1 MTARFTRRDLL
12 RRAGAGAAA
21 IALSGLAGAC
31 GRREGPEREPSFRD
45 PPAGILNFANW
56 PLYIDMERRG
66 DGTRYS
72 PSLVAFEADTG
83 IHVNYREVIRE
94 SDWFYQRIEPY
105 LAAGLP
111 TGWDLMVIT
120 NGITLTKLKERGYLV
135 ELPSDLRP
143 NFDAHAG
150 DFVRD
155 PAYDPGNRYTMAWQ
169 SGITGIAYD
178 PEVTGGPVT
187 SLQALFDPAYRGK
200 VGMFGDIVDMP
211 NLALLALGVAPE
223 TSTEEDW
230 RAAAELL
237 VEQRDSGILAG
248 YYQQTYIAALRR
260 GDLGITMAWS
270 GDMFAAKSLGKIPER
285 IEFVVP
291 EEGALLW
298 TDNMCIP
305 QGARHLADA
314 ITFMDWVYRPEAA
327 AQIAQFVNYITPV
340 PEARQVLER
349 MAEEAEEAGDR
360 REAERL
366 REVAQSELVF
376 PSDTSNLHTYR
387 ELPSD
392 EEVQTWES
400 IFRPIYEGA

>member
-1 MTARFTRRDLL
+1 MIARLTRRDLL

-21 IALSGLAGAC
+21 IALAGLTGAC
-31 GRREGPEREPSFRD
+31 GRRGARGRQPSFRD
-45 PPAGILNFANW
+45 PPTGILNFANW
-56 PLYIDMERRG
+56 PLYIDMERRK

-120 NGITLTKLKERGYLV
+120 NGITLTRMKERGYLA
-135 ELPSDLRP
+135 ELPTDLRP

-178 PEVTGGPVT
+178 PEVTGEPVT

-211 NLALLALGVAPE
+211 NLALLAVGVAPE
-223 TSTEEDW
+223 TSTEKDW

-260 GDLGITMAWS
+260 GDLAITMAWS

-298 TDNMCIP
+298 TDNMCVP
-305 QGARHLADA
+305 QGARHPADA

-349 MAEEAEEAGDR
+349 MAEEAEEAGDPQ
-360 REAERL
+360 EAERL
-366 REVAQSELVF
+366 REVAESELVF

-392 EEVQTWES
+392 EEAEVWES
-400 IFRPIYEGA
+400 IFRPIYQGA